1 MAVQREE
8 TMGEAD
14 AQILRNLERN
24 LNQERHASVN
34 EESHVKETLQR
45 LFLRRQASFETSCLL
60 LRREKRK
67 TEEKVMLSNTL
78 IIIINEIYIDLRTAE
93 YRPFDKKLIVKKI
106 EAGGGKIVRKITAD
120 MVST

>member
-1 MAVQREE
+1 ME
-8 TMGEAD
+8 EAD

-24 LNQERHASVN
+24 LNQERHTSVN
-34 EESHVKETLQR
+34 EESHVKETLQG

-67 TEEKVMLSNTL
+67 TEEKVMLINTL
-78 IIIINEIYIDLRTAE
+78 IIINEIYIDLRTAE
-93 YRPFDKKLIVKKI
+93 YRPFDKKLIVRQI

-120 MVST
+120 MVAHNDKLVS